1 MFFWYLVK
9 DQITFEIKQAV
20 CLVSHLCVW
29 IPCFIFWCRM
39 DKNLSY
45 LFLDKESNFT
55 HKAYT
60 QSHKI
65 LFLCRLKMYYHC
77 YTLVY
82 CVVLLYQYTRW
93 MYCYY
98 KDKKFKPYNC
108 FTAIFI
114 REKLGKYGENQFKRY
129 SIIAII
135 GPRMC
140 MASIERLDINDH
152 FCLVFLHMSSNNAVQ
167 CVSKRE

>member
-1 MFFWYLVK
+1 MQYVWFPTFVFESHVLYFDVEWTKTSRTCFWIKKAILPIRHIHNPTKFF
-9 DQITFEIKQAV
+9 
-20 CLVSHLCVW
+20 
-29 IPCFIFWCRM
+29 
-39 DKNLSY
+39 
-45 LFLDKESNFT
+45 
-55 HKAYT
+55 
-60 QSHKI
+60 
-65 LFLCRLKMYYHC
+65 FLCRPKMYYHC

-135 GPRMC
+135 GPRMY

-152 FCLVFLHMSSNNAVQ
+152 FCLVFFHMSFTNAVQ